1 MRTAT
6 CVPTARGIHVIEAS
20 ASVEEA
26 RRMMERLGVAWLGV
40 CREGVLVGTI
50 DEEQL
55 RPPADAAG
63 PHVGALAESDSGRVR
78 WID

>member
-1 MRTAT
+1 MRAAT
-6 CVPTARGIHVIEAS
+6 CVPTERRIHVVEDS

-26 RRMMERLGVAWLGV
+26 RRMMERLDVTWLGV

-55 RPPADAAG
+55 RLPADGAG
-63 PHVGALAESDSGRVR
+63 SHVGALAESDGGRVR